1 MTQLPVGKQWCFS
14 ENARLIED
22 TYLSSSD
29 KLRSLFNYGL
39 LVFPCLSSLL
49 AFCNSAAILRIC
61 IREYYENGPYL
72 ISYCLL
78 KLLADSLV
86 CITALP
92 RFTSI
97 LTSDEAEQKLS
108 AQVPALLITQQSF
121 HLAATLLICFLL
133 LFQVLILNKLI
144 KSVLVICGFST
155 RVTGIN
161 SCNCINPVL
170 KPFVGKACYEEQK
183 NCRFYSHSII
193 GIGSIVIFSTLLV
206 APQLGNYQIEA
217 TRSWPKWCV
226 KHDLG
231 SPIYEYTLSILT
243 FFIPAICFLV
253 LLLVLSIKVVKISR
267 RIQRC
272 VYNLPSEN
280 SEEKQRETI
289 LRESKF
295 VTLLGLIEFI
305 SWLPI
310 TAQDNLHRQAWIPN
324 VDKEANIWLICEIV
338 LIVGDLL
345 SQALLATKTIYE
357 LSKCSKSTTSFI
369 SRDGE
374 AEATDL
380 QTSKHYTSAD
390 DSLEPLYTSQTSS
403 QNPNQ
408 RKSVLHVRLSPPPL
422 PSPDYTY
429 KELEFSGPGIFEFS
443 PDKMTCFYKENST
456 LPFSYAFPENE
467 EFPKCELPVTEEFF
481 DSPNGVLVS
490 HL

>member
-22 TYLSSSD
+22 TYLLSSD
-29 KLRSLFNYGL
+29 KLRLLFNYGL
-39 LVFPCLSSLL
+39 LVFPSLSSLL
-49 AFCNSAAILRIC
+49 AFCNSVAILRIC
-61 IREYYENGPYL
+61 VRGYYENGPYL

-92 RFTSI
+92 RFTLIS
-97 LTSDEAEQKLS
+97 TSDVAEQKLA
-108 AQVPALLITQQSF
+108 AQVPALLMTQQSF
-121 HLAATLLICFLL
+121 QLAATWLICLLL
-133 LFQVLILNKLI
+133 LFQVLILNKLA
-144 KSVLVICGFST
+144 KTVMAICGFPS

-161 SCNCINPVL
+161 SCHCINPVL
-170 KPFVGKACYEEQK
+170 KPFSDKACHEEPK
-183 NCRFYSHSII
+183 NCRFYSHSIV

-206 APQLGNYQIEA
+206 APQIGNYQIEA
-217 TRSWPKWCV
+217 VRRWPKWCV
-226 KHDLG
+226 IHDLG
-231 SPIYEYTLSILT
+231 SPIYEYTLGILT
-243 FFIPAICFLV
+243 FLIPAVCFLV

-267 RIQRC
+267 KIQRC
-272 VYNLPSEN
+272 VYNLSSEN
-280 SEEKQRETI
+280 SEEKQGETI

-324 VDKEANIWLICEIV
+324 VDEEANIWMICEIV
-338 LIVGDLL
+338 LLVGDLL
-345 SQALLATKTIYE
+345 SQALLATKTTYE
-357 LSKCSKSTTSFI
+357 LSKCFKSTTSI
-369 SRDGE
+369 SSKDGE
-374 AEATDL
+374 AETTDL
-380 QTSKHYTSAD
+380 QTSRHYTSAD

-429 KELEFSGPGIFEFS
+429 KELEFSGQRAFEFS
-443 PDKMTCFYKENST
+443 SDKVSCFYKENST

-467 EFPKCELPVTEEFF
+467 EFSKCELPVTEELF
-481 DSPNGVLVS
+481 DSSNGVLVS